1 VLRRLFQRR
10 IQAAATEAE
19 LALGTLVIVDEA
31 ALFFG
36 VRSRGVAQVRGNG
49 YLAASEHALFFRMW
63 VGKRK
68 LQIPRD
74 RMTGVST
81 PRSFL
86 GKTAGQTLLAIS
98 FTNDESQLDEA
109 AWLVRD
115 LSAWQATLGQGP
127 VECSP

>member
-1 VLRRLFQRR
+1 VLRRLFRRR

-19 LALGTLVIVDEA
+19 LALGTPVIVDDA

-49 YLAASEHALFFRMW
+49 YLAASDHALFFRMW

-68 LQIPRD
+68 LHISRD
-74 RMTGVST
+74 RVTGVST

-86 GKTAGQTLLAIS
+86 GKTVGETLLAIV
-98 FTNDESQLDEA
+98 FTNDEGQLDEA

-115 LSAWQATLGQGP
+115 LSAWLATLAPGP
-127 VECSP
+127 STAS

>member
-1 VLRRLFQRR
+1 VLRWLFRNR

-19 LALGTLVIVDEA
+19 LALGSPVIVDEA

-36 VRSRGVAQVRGNG
+36 VRSRGAAQLRGNG
-49 YLAASEHALFFRMW
+49 YLAASDHALFFRMW

-68 LQIPRD
+68 LHIPRD

-86 GKTAGQTLLAIS
+86 GKTVGQTLLAIS
-98 FTNDESQLDEA
+98 FTNDEGQPDEA
-109 AWLVRD
+109 GWLVRD
-115 LSAWQATLGQGP
+115 LSAWQATLGLGP
-127 VECSP
+127 PTGS